1 MFVEYL
7 MAILDFA
14 NLLMSISGH
23 MCNVVKYLLLMSIS
37 GHMCNVVK
45 YLMSDTFQWSK

>member
-14 NLLMSISGH
+14 NPLVYISDH
-23 MCNVVKYLLLMSIS
+23 MCNA
-37 GHMCNVVK
+37 VK
-45 YLMSDTFQWSK
+45 YLMSDTFQWPQ

>member
-14 NLLMSISGH
+14 NILMSISDH
-23 MCNVVKYLLLMSIS
+23 MCKVI
-37 GHMCNVVK
+37 K
-45 YLMSDTFQWSK
+45 YLMSDTFQWSKEVYFHHLYLLCELS